1 MVQRFDVGR
10 LDRARRTGA
19 GGARVHASIARTG
32 VQVYHDANGREV
44 REYRPPEEVFSDA
57 SLASLGGIPVTIG
70 HPGAVNAANW
80 RDVAVG
86 HVSDAPPARRPDGAL
101 EWLESQVVVSDAK
114 ALDRVAQG
122 DLVEVSMGYSADV
135 VDQAGVAPDGTRYD
149 RIQKNIRFN
158 HLALLQDGRARAGRG
173 ARLRLDSNGD
183 EMAIRNDSSD
193 AKQRVKVD
201 GIDCEFG
208 SDTHV
213 QMLERRA
220 ELASKRAD
228 DAEAALKAAQ
238 AEIGELKA
246 KADAAPPPPAAPDVD
261 KLVQDEL
268 NFRDSMRPLLD
279 KDYQFAGKSR
289 DQVRLD
295 AVGADVAAKA
305 AALPEGQREGYL
317 LAKLEQRRDALEKPT
332 HQPENPPAKQDA
344 APEKYN
350 PFAAFNAAFEST
362 RKQGK

>member
-1 MVQRFDVGR
+1 MALRFDVGR

-32 VQVYHDANGREV
+32 VQVYHDADGREV

-57 SLASLGGIPVTIG
+57 SLASLGSIPVTIG
-70 HPGAVNAANW
+70 HPGAVTAANW

-86 HVSDAPPARRPDGAL
+86 HVSDAPPARRPDGAQ
-101 EWLESQVVVSDAK
+101 EWLESQIVVSDAK

-122 DLVEVSMGYSADV
+122 DLVEISMGYSADV

-183 EMAIRNDSSD
+183 EMVIRNDSSD
-193 AKQRVKVD
+193 AKRVKVD

-228 DAEAALKAAQ
+228 DAENALKAAQ
-238 AEIGELKA
+238 AEIGALKA
-246 KADAAPPPPAAPDVD
+246 KADAAPPAPDVD
-261 KLVQDEL
+261 KVVQDEL
-268 NFRDSMRPLLD
+268 AFRDSMRPLLD

-295 AVGADVAAKA
+295 AVGADVAAKVA
-305 AALPEGQREGYL
+305 AMPEAQREGYL
-317 LAKLEQRRDALEKPT
+317 LAKLEQRRDAADKPT
-332 HQPENPPAKQDA
+332 HQPAKPAVKQDE
-344 APEKYN
+344 APKRYD
-350 PFAAFNAAFEST
+350 PYARFRDAHKASYASGGA
-362 RKQGK
+362 Q